1 MDISAAWP
9 CLLRIQACFF
19 YNDIMNA
26 SEGVKYLDANLIL
39 VFFCYRGR
47 FLTKCDNVIH
57 QSDI

>member
-26 SEGVKYLDANLIL
+26 SERVKYLDANLIL
-39 VFFCYRGR
+39 VFFVTGAV
-47 FLTKCDNVIH
+47 F
-57 QSDI
+57 

>member
-1 MDISAAWP
+1 MPVKNSGMV
-9 CLLRIQACFF
+9 FF

-26 SEGVKYLDANLIL
+26 MRAAELSSDANLIL
-39 VFFCYRGR
+39 VFFRYRGR

>member
-26 SEGVKYLDANLIL
+26 SERVKYLDANLIL
-39 VFFCYRGR
+39 VFFLLQGP
-47 FLTKCDNVIH
+47 FFNKV
-57 QSDI
+57 